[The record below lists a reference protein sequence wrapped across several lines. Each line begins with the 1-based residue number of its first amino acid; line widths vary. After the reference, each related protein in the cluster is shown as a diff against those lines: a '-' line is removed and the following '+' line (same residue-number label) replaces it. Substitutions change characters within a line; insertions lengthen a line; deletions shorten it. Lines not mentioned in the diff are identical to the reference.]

1 MMKIL
6 QISNYYKP
14 HIGGIEQVAHD
25 ISESLLNNY
34 EQKIICFS
42 EDKEDK
48 VEMIDGVEVYK
59 CGYFKKISSQAL
71 SFSYS
76 KIMKKVMNEFNPD
89 IVIFHF
95 PNPFV
100 AHYLLKYRKRNFKLI
115 VWFHADIV
123 NQKILGKF
131 FIGQTKKL
139 LSRADKIITTSP
151 IYRDTSESLKLF
163 YDKCVVIPCCINEK
177 RLELSENIAVKT
189 EKIKEEY
196 KEKIIVFALGRHV
209 AYKGLTYLVE
219 AAKHLDDK
227 YQILIGGKGPLTEC
241 LMEQANDL
249 TNVKFLGRISDSD
262 VVAYI
267 NASDIYAFPSI
278 TKNEAFGIS
287 LAEAMYFSK
296 PAVTF
301 TIPGSGVNYVSINNE
316 TGIEVENSNALAF
329 SEAIKK
335 LGENIVLR
343 TTYGDNAKTR
353 VLDLFTFEKFKIN
366 VNKLIDTFK

>member
-1 MMKIL
+1 MKVL
-6 QISNYYKP
+6 QISKYYKP
-14 HIGGIEQVAHD
+14 FVGGIEQVAHD
-25 ISESLLNNY
+25 ISDSLLNNY

-59 CGYFKKISSQAL
+59 CGYFKKISSQAI
-71 SFSYS
+71 SFSYP
-76 KIMKKVMNEFNPD
+76 KTIKKVMNEFNPD
-89 IVIFHF
+89 VVIFHF

-100 AHYLLKYRKRNFKLI
+100 AHYLLKYRKRNFKLV

-123 NQKILGKF
+123 NQRILGKF
-131 FIGQTKKL
+131 FIGQTRKL
-139 LSRADKIITTSP
+139 LTRADKVITTSP
-151 IYRDTSESLKLF
+151 IYRDTSESLKSF
-163 YDKCVVIPCCINEK
+163 YNKCGVIPCCINEK
-177 RLELSENIAVKT
+177 RLELSDNIVIKT
-189 EKIKEEY
+189 KEIKDEY
-196 KEKIIVFALGRHV
+196 KDKIIVFALGRHV
-209 AYKGLTYLVE
+209 TYKGLTYLVE
-219 AAKHLDDK
+219 AAKYLEDK
-227 YQILIGGKGPLTEC
+227 YQILIGGKGPLTES
-241 LMEQANDL
+241 LMEQAKDL

-287 LAEAMYFSK
+287 LAEAMYFAK
-296 PAVTF
+296 PSVTF

-335 LGENIVLR
+335 LGEDESLR

-366 VNKLIDTFK
+366 VNNLINTLK